1 MEHEVLFRDIA
12 AAELKVRCNLEVE
25 ALGELFIQCSCVIGT
40 LFCVPTHPRLSPS
53 RYVQQV
59 TLISYCKNRIYTGRA
74 GIDNQQ
80 TLRRFCSYMQ
90 RPGSFSCWKLNK
102 H

>member
-1 MEHEVLFRDIA
+1 MEHEVLFLNIA

-53 RYVQQV
+53 HYVQQV
-59 TLISYCKNRIYTGRA
+59 ILLIAKIYFLPKGPTT
-74 GIDNQQ
+74 NQ
-80 TLRRFCSYMQ
+80 
-90 RPGSFSCWKLNK
+90 

>member
-25 ALGELFIQCSCVIGT
+25 ALGELFIQCCCVIGT

-53 RYVQQV
+53 RYVHTYAAAVQSQRYCQSI
-59 TLISYCKNRIYTGRA
+59 TLESHRKHYNNNI
-74 GIDNQQ
+74 
-80 TLRRFCSYMQ
+80 
-90 RPGSFSCWKLNK
+90 KLG
-102 H
+102 

>member
-59 TLISYCKNRIYTGRA
+59 ILLIATSLKS
-74 GIDNQQ
+74 
-80 TLRRFCSYMQ
+80 LRLR
-90 RPGSFSCWKLNK
+90 KLLD
-102 H
+102 

>member
-59 TLISYCKNRIYTGRA
+59 ILLIAKIYFSVA
-74 GIDNQQ
+74 G
-80 TLRRFCSYMQ
+80 
-90 RPGSFSCWKLNK
+90 CWLVVGPLGENFT
-102 H
+102 